1 MSLDTLFN
9 CHQQAVKK
17 VIYGQDEVVDFALA
31 ALFSSGHVL
40 LEGPPG
46 RSPRRCSCGRSPPL

>member
-1 MSLDTLFN
+1 LSLNLTYQKIRDEIG
-9 CHQQAVKK
+9 K
-17 VIYGQDEVVDFALA
+17 VIYGQDEVIEFALA

-46 RSPRRCSCGRSPPL
+46 TAKTLLV